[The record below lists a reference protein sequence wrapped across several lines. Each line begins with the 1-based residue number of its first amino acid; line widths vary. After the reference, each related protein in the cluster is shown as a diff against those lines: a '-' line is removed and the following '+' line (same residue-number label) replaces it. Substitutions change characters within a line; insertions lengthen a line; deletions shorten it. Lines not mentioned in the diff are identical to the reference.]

1 MKKVLLKNINEIKYY
16 FNMCSSQNISYIK
29 LKERIKNNE
38 CERLVDN
45 TKLKKNIVFMFFNH
59 LTP

>member
-1 MKKVLLKNINEIKYY
+1 
-16 FNMCSSQNISYIK
+16 MCSSQNISYRK